1 MDSLLQKTRKLFS
14 CKYAILFASESDWAD
29 CNAIKPDKSI
39 KKEYDF
45 IYICL
50 KVDDKKKK
58 CDDYNL

>member
-1 MDSLLQKTRKLFS
+1 MPL
-14 CKYAILFASESDWAD
+14 LFASESDWAD
-29 CNAIKPDKSI
+29 CNALKPDKSI

-58 CDDYNL
+58 NAMIGQHSIKIGI